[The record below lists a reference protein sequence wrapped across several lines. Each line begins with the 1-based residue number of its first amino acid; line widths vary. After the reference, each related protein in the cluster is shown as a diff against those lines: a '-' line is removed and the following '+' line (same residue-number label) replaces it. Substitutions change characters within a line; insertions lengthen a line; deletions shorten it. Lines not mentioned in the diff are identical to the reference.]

1 MNYKRIIPILLLI
14 LFAANFASA
23 TTDLLIATYNLLN
36 YDGMNK
42 SKNSYIRT
50 IISSLD
56 PDIIV
61 VQEMISQTGV
71 DSFAISVLNNRL
83 ATPPF
88 NDGFTTDNHFF
99 YNPFEIQFLT
109 AEYLSTSLRDIAEYK
124 IRIPSTND
132 TVFIYSA
139 HLKASSGE
147 ENENQRLAEATV
159 LRNRLNTHPDGT
171 KFILC
176 GDLNLYGASEPAYQ
190 KLISAEVGNFGQLFD
205 PINRSGEWHNHSG
218 YADIHTQSTRNV
230 QLPDDGAPGG
240 MDDRFDFILV
250 SAAMLDQ
257 INISTYQAYGNDG
270 NHFNESINDGTNSAV
285 TSQVADA
292 LFYGSDHLPVTM
304 MLEFGVTAIG
314 NANDPFRPHDFAL
327 YQNYPNPFNPK
338 TAIAYQ
344 LSAISDVNLT
354 VYNVTGQKVVT
365 LVETRLP
372 AGRYQVEWNAF
383 DQPSGIYC
391 AVLRANRRVLTVK
404 MILMK

>member
-1 MNYKRIIPILLLI
+1 MNHKRIITSLLVI
-14 LFAANFASA
+14 VFAVVSALA
-23 TTDLLIATYNLLN
+23 TTNLRIVTYNLLN
-36 YDGMNK
+36 YDGLNK
-42 SKNSYIRT
+42 TKNSYMRT
-50 IISSLD
+50 MLSALD
-56 PDIIV
+56 PDIVV

-71 DSFAISVLNNRL
+71 DSFAISALNNSL
-83 ATPPF
+83 ATIPF
-88 NDGFTTDNHFF
+88 HDGWTTDNHFF
-99 YNPFEIQFLT
+99 YNPFEIQFL
-109 AEYLSTSLRDIAEYK
+109 AADYLTTTLRDIAEYQ

-132 TVFIYSA
+132 TVYIYSA

-159 LRNRLNTHPDGT
+159 LRNRLNTHPEGT

-190 KLISAEVGNFGQLFD
+190 KLISVEVGNSGQLFD
-205 PINRSGEWHNHSG
+205 PIDRSGEWHNNSNFE
-218 YADIHTQSTRNV
+218 DIHTQSSRNV

-285 TSQVADA
+285 SSQIADA

-304 MLEFGVTAIG
+304 MLEFGVSAVETENG
-314 NANDPFRPHDFAL
+314 PFTPLDFAL
-327 YQNYPNPFNPK
+327 RQNYPNPFNPK
-338 TAIAYQ
+338 TAIGYR
-344 LSAISDVNLT
+344 LSAVSDVDLS
-354 VYNVTGQKVVT
+354 VYNVVGQKIVT
-365 LVETRLP
+365 LVETRQP
-372 AGRYQVEWNAF
+372 AGRYQAEWNASE
-383 DQPSGIYC
+383 QPSGIYY
-391 AVLRANRRVLTVK
+391 AVLRTNGRFFTVK